1 MKAVVLI
8 TGANGMLAKSL
19 AKELDGK
26 YTLKFL
32 TREVKGQNEFRWDID
47 MSYIDPEGLRDVN
60 HIIHL
65 AGSSIAEKRWTLKRK
80 QEIKTSRVDGAQL
93 ILEELKKNNQ
103 TIDTFISASAIGYYG
118 SLTTEEIFTEESPN
132 GDDFLGEV
140 CREWESVA
148 HSFKTNHV
156 ANKISILRFGI
167 ILDRDGGALKKI
179 SAPIRFGFGSGVGTG
194 KQWVPWIHIADLC
207 GMLSFVI
214 SNDAEGTYNAV
225 APEHVTNNE
234 FTQKVAVVLKRK
246 IVLPNIPAFIIRVLF
261 GEMAVVLLAGSRVSS
276 SKITGIG
283 YNFKYSKLNDALRNL
298 FTKKS

>member
-1 MKAVVLI
+1 MNTVVLI

-26 YTLKFL
+26 YTLRFL
-32 TREVKGQNEFRWDID
+32 TREVKVENEYCWDVD

-65 AGSSIAEKRWTLKRK
+65 AGTSIAEKRWTKKRK
-80 QEIKTSRVDGAQL
+80 REIKTSRVDGAQL
-93 ILEELKKNNQ
+93 ILDELKKNNQ

-118 SLTTEEIFTEESPN
+118 SLTSNEIFSEESPN
-132 GDDFLGEV
+132 GSDFLGEV

-148 HSFKTNHV
+148 HSFKSTHV
-156 ANKISILRFGI
+156 ANKISIVRFGI

-179 SAPIRFGFGSGVGTG
+179 SAPIRLGLGSGVGTG

-207 GMLSFVI
+207 GMLSFMI
-214 SNDAEGTYNAV
+214 SHDAGGTYNAV

-246 IVLPNIPAFIIRVLF
+246 IVLPNIPAFFINLLF
-261 GEMAVVLLAGSRVSS
+261 GEMAVVLLTGSRVSS
-276 SKITGIG
+276 DKITGCG
-283 YNFKYSKLNDALRNL
+283 VPF
-298 FTKKS
+298 